1 MDTRY
6 SDEQLAL
13 RSATA
18 ALLADLGPRTVADLD
33 DTARRARLAK
43 AADSAGWFDLR
54 GPGEDDGPLATGVEV
69 AIVARELGAPRPMF
83 RSSVRSS
90 PPISPARRA
99 STWTPGR

>member
-33 DTARRARLAK
+33 DTTRQARLAK

-54 GPGEDDGPLATGVEV
+54 GPGEDDGPLATGVD
-69 AIVARELGAPRPMF
+69 RK
-83 RSSVRSS
+83 SVV
-90 PPISPARRA
+90 
-99 STWTPGR
+99 